1 MALDTLL
8 TVKEV
13 SMLLRVS
20 QQTLYK
26 MLEQGRIPALRIG
39 NQWRFEKQSVLDW
52 IKKGGVSESG

>member
-13 SMLLRVS
+13 SAMLRVS

-26 MLEQGRIPALRIG
+26 MLEHGTIPALKIG
-39 NQWRFEKQSVLDW
+39 NQWRFEKQRVQNW
-52 IKKGGVSESG
+52 IKNGGGAE